1 MLMNEVV
8 IFKPNSRK
16 KEATITSPVQAKVI
30 TAVEE
35 RMGLDLAGKAK
46 KAFGTLNRN
55 GFEFLQFREGSRRIR
70 VRQVEA

>member
-16 KEATITSPVQAKVI
+16 KEATITSPIQAKVLE
-30 TAVEE
+30 ALNE
-35 RMGLDLAGKAK
+35 RMGLDMAARAK
-46 KAFGTLNRN
+46 TAFGTLNRN
-55 GFEFLQFREGSRRIR
+55 GFEFLQFREGERRIR

>member
-16 KEATITSPVQAKVI
+16 KEATISSPMQSKVVD
-30 TAVEE
+30 ALEE
-35 RMGLDLAGKAK
+35 RMGAAMAQKTRT
-46 KAFGTLNRN
+46 AFSTMGRN
-55 GFEFLQFREGSRRIR
+55 DFDALQFKLGDRRVR